1 MTLPVLMELLLW
13 NIILNLHGVSFELVL
28 TGEQGILEFSLPLVE
43 NVQSALT
50 CVTTGQWLNLAAGER
65 TAHEMGSLFNTEDVA
80 PAH

>member
-50 CVTTGQWLNLAAGER
+50 CVTTGQ
-65 TAHEMGSLFNTEDVA
+65 
-80 PAH
+80 